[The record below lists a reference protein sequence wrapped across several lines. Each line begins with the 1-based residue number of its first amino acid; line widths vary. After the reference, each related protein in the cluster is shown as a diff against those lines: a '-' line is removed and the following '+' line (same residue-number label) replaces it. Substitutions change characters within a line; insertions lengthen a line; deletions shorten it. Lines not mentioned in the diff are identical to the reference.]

1 MALSS
6 SLSPPPVTGGPHAR
20 SSALNSVSGLSTQL
34 EDEDDELL
42 EMLKPPAAP
51 AAASLPT
58 LSSQGTE
65 SFDTDEDP
73 GVGDRRVRF
82 GDANTVI
89 SPPVELRYYS
99 NELSG
104 QRHSGSPRGSSSS
117 SGSSRSSGSPRGS
130 SSSSGSSRSSG
141 SSDRSRSGHS
151 RSSSEDD
158 SDSDDSGGWKG
169 NVMQAG
175 ELQVRFLKPYFKKDL
190 GYTITRHTA
199 YHTMIRVHP
208 SCQYVSTLSI
218 HCTCSGS
225 DGRPQ
230 GPSTSCVIAS
240 SRWSGQ
246 DTAYWALFLG
256 ASFSRGAQQQ

>member
-6 SLSPPPVTGGPHAR
+6 SLSPPPVKGGPHAR

-104 QRHSGSPRGSSSS
+104 QRDSGSPRGS
-117 SGSSRSSGSPRGS
+117 SGSSRSSGSNR
-130 SSSSGSSRSSG
+130 SSRSGG
-141 SSDRSRSGHS
+141 SRDRYRSSRD

-230 GPSTSCVIAS
+230 GPSTGRIIAS
-240 SRWSGQ
+240 SRGSGQ
-246 DTAYWALFLG
+246 DTALFLRVP
-256 ASFSRGAQQQ
+256 FSRGAQ